1 MTDTVNLTI
10 KIDPELKETIK
21 QLALENQISMSQ
33 EIVQRLQASLD
44 THPHPAIDNQDITEE
59 AAEVS
64 SATDVKAAGLSAT
77 ELKQIRLLLKKQSK
91 KKK

>member
-1 MTDTVNLTI
+1 MTETVNLTI

-33 EIVQRLQASLD
+33 EIVQRLQASLE
-44 THPHPAIDNQDITEE
+44 THPHPAIDNQDITEA
-59 AAEVS
+59 AAEASAVS
-64 SATDVKAAGLSAT
+64 DAQADGLSAS